1 MCVHN
6 LSGKNHSADGDFV
19 FQLESPVKL
28 HDGKNYIS
36 LLSATVG
43 LKVPNFLSWMLT
55 SIVSATN
62 SSSLFAI
69 NHVYQW

>member
-1 MCVHN
+1 MFVNLRVKIKECSLTNMCVHN

-43 LKVPNFLSWMLT
+43 LKVPNFLS
-55 SIVSATN
+55 
-62 SSSLFAI
+62 
-69 NHVYQW
+69 